1 MNETIDFLLRHGYA
15 VLFVFVLAEQVGLP
29 VPALPVLLAVGA
41 LAASGQ
47 FGFAPALAVAV
58 VAATAADLVWY
69 ELGRRRGHTVVNLM
83 CRVSLEPDT
92 CVRRTEDT
100 FARYG
105 LRTLLFAKFIPGL
118 NTVTP
123 PLAGMVH
130 TPMGRFVLHDA
141 AGAAIWAGAFMG
153 LGYLFS
159 TELERVAV
167 HAMQLGGGLFVLL
180 AGGLACYIVWK
191 YVQRKR
197 LFWRLRTSRIA
208 PEELK
213 RQMDKGNPPIIVDL
227 RHSVDLDV
235 DGFRIPGALH
245 MKPAELERRHGE
257 IPRGREIVLYCT

>member
-1 MNETIDFLLRHGYA
+1 MNNTIDFLLRHGYA
-15 VLFVFVLAEQVGLP
+15 ILFVFVLAEQVGLP

-41 LAASGQ
+41 LSASGQ
-47 FGFAPALAVAV
+47 FAFPPALAVAV
-58 VAATAADLVWY
+58 VAAIAADLVWY
-69 ELGRRRGHTVVNLM
+69 ELGRRRGHAVVNLM

-118 NTVTP
+118 NTVAP
-123 PLAGMVH
+123 PLAGMVQ
-130 TPMGRFVLHDA
+130 TPMWRFLLYDA
-141 AGAAIWAGAFMG
+141 AGSTIWAGAFIG

-159 TELERVAV
+159 TQLERVAAY
-167 HAMQLGGGLFVLL
+167 AMRLGGGLVLL
-180 AGGLACYIVWK
+180 LTAGLACYIGWK

-197 LFWRLRTSRIA
+197 LFSRLRMSRIA

-213 RQMDKGNPPIIVDL
+213 RQMDAGDAPMIVDL
-227 RHSVDLDV
+227 RHFIDLDV

-245 MKPAELERRHGE
+245 MKPEELERRHGE